1 MLWKPEGECVT
12 LNLFIRRSQRETI
25 SMLQLILAGSFVA
38 MILTPALVAAAIGK
52 KESDP
57 EPATA
62 VVPARRP
69 TSRPAKRVSQSAA
82 LSVPAIHTPAIQTP
96 AIKTKVGPV
105 VRYRNPGSI
114 YPSAS
119 NAVLAEVSTLPLHRT
134 MSLAGR

>member
-1 MLWKPEGECVT
+1 
-12 LNLFIRRSQRETI
+12 
-25 SMLQLILAGSFVA
+25 MLQLILAGSFVA
-38 MILTPALVAAAIGK
+38 MILTPALVAAARGK

-62 VVPARRP
+62 VVPARKP

-82 LSVPAIHTPAIQTP
+82 LSMPAIQTS
-96 AIKTKVGPV
+96 AIKTRVGPV
-105 VRYRNPGSI
+105 ARNRNPRSI

-119 NAVLAEVSTLPLHRT
+119 NAVLAEVRTLPLHRT